1 LLTQPLI
8 HFIHLSQLFLKFLS
22 LGKKFLLI
30 LHFDIGYF
38 IFVCLVNVTIKQLFS
53 VVWNRVKSMYGINII
68 KTCGIRIIIIKT

>member
-38 IFVCLVNVTIKQLFS
+38 IFVFMVGVTINQLQF
-53 VVWNRVKSMYGINII
+53 VVWSRVKSMHGINII
-68 KTCGIRIIIIKT
+68 KT